1 MFMISRRSR
10 KRSAHEIN
18 PSLTCQRAEILSR
31 DTIMFKHAASLANRT
46 ACRGLAGLYKSHIAL
61 DGRLQ
66 LCFLELPE
74 RIVTAQQA
82 SSLQCEEMLLFD
94 KSSYCL
100 QPMKCST
107 SLELFRTGDGK
118 DPSSRSHTPF
128 NLPIL
133 GSGILRDMHL
143 YANGI

>member
-31 DTIMFKHAASLANRT
+31 DTMMFKHAASLANRT

-82 SSLQCEEMLLFD
+82 SSL
-94 KSSYCL
+94 
-100 QPMKCST
+100 
-107 SLELFRTGDGK
+107 
-118 DPSSRSHTPF
+118 
-128 NLPIL
+128 
-133 GSGILRDMHL
+133 
-143 YANGI
+143 